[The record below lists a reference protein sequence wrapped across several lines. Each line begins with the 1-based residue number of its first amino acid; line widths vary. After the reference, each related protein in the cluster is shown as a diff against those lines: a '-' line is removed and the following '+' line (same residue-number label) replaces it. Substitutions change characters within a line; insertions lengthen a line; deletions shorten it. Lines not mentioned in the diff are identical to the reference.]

1 MAVKKKKRRRHVCR
15 NAACL
20 ETRLNYNAAIDR
32 ISEMEGEHKA
42 RMDAL
47 SAKLAKA
54 IDNNDTLTEE
64 LRKRKYKSDLE
75 VLLDRSFKELEGLI
89 EMKRFHEAMP

>member
-1 MAVKKKKRRRHVCR
+1 MASKPRKKRRHICR
-15 NAACL
+15 NGACV
-20 ETRLNYNAAIDR
+20 ETRLNYNAAVDR

-47 SAKLAKA
+47 STKLAKA
-54 IDNNDTLTEE
+54 IDNNDTLTAE
-64 LRKRKYKSDLE
+64 LKNRKYKSDLE

-89 EMKRFHEAMP
+89 EMKRFHEALP